1 MATPFLDYCLMPPV
15 SLRPASASD
24 ARAIAY
30 IYNYEVEHTTA
41 TFDLVPRS
49 IEAQEEWLAAR
60 SGAFS
65 ALVAEEAEAGVI
77 GFAALSTYRDRAG
90 YRTTVEDSVY
100 VHREHH
106 RRGVGKMLLGA
117 LLEVARDSGF
127 HTVIARIDSHSTGS
141 LTLHRALG
149 FEEVGIEREIG
160 RKFGRWL
167 DSVIMQKMLAD

>member
-1 MATPFLDYCLMPPV
+1 MSAV
-15 SLRPASASD
+15 SLRAAQVSD
-24 ARAIAY
+24 AEAIAV
-30 IYNYEVEHTTA
+30 IYNYEVETSTA

-49 IEAQEEWLAAR
+49 IEAQREWITAR

-65 ALVAEEAEAGVI
+65 ALVADDSAAGVI

-90 YRTTVEDSVY
+90 YRTTVENSVY
-100 VHREHH
+100 VHRDHQ
-106 RRGVGKMLLGA
+106 RRGVGRLLLGA

-127 HTVIARIDSHSTGS
+127 HTVIARIDSQSSGS
-141 LTLHRALG
+141 LALHESLG
-149 FEEVGIEREIG
+149 FVIVGVERQIG

>member
-15 SLRPASASD
+15 SLRPASGSD
-24 ARAIAY
+24 ARAIAD

-65 ALVAEEAEAGVI
+65 ALVAERAEAGVI

-100 VHREHH
+100 VHRDYH
-106 RRGVGKMLLGA
+106 RQGVGRLLLSS
-117 LLEVARDSGF
+117 LLNLARESGF
-127 HTVIARIDSHSTGS
+127 HTVIARIDSQSTGS
-141 LTLHRALG
+141 LELHRSLG
-149 FEEVGIEREIG
+149 FESVGVERQIG

-167 DSVIMQKMLAD
+167 DSVIMQHMLEN